1 MEDFA
6 YILKQIIIFVVLIN
20 NQITKCPM
28 KHVKRFLISLG
39 IFLSFTGVANAQFYE
54 IANQIPQ
61 LLSPALSGSFNYK
74 GYVEVSYLK
83 GLGDV
88 PIDFVD
94 ISTTQGFK
102 YADWFFMGVGAGV
115 DIMLPNDHH
124 DYYEPGVMVPLYADF
139 RFLIGDQSKVSA
151 NLDLRVGAAFP
162 FNNLIGDEN
171 FYLRPS
177 LGVRFPINKNKPKQ
191 ALNVAFT
198 YQLLVDGCHYWDRH
212 SLGATIGFEW

>member
-1 MEDFA
+1 MSDKTFLVNKKLGLVPFVGISPIWLSLS
-6 YILKQIIIFVVLIN
+6 YHTKNITNGKSIHFIGQPMYNQVLKLLDKSKILQISRELGGER
-20 NQITKCPM
+20 QIK
-28 KHVKRFLISLG
+28 
-39 IFLSFTGVANAQFYE
+39 
-54 IANQIPQ
+54 
-61 LLSPALSGSFNYK
+61 
-74 GYVEVSYLK
+74 
-83 GLGDV
+83 
-88 PIDFVD
+88 
-94 ISTTQGFK
+94 GFK
-102 YADWFFMGVGAGV
+102 YANWFFMGVGAGV